1 MTSHATPPGERDLPA
16 GRFAHIKGI
25 VMDEVART
33 HAPRRAQRRRT
44 VSILAA
50 GLLLAMAVGAGA
62 YVLRPADQ
70 FASLGCYST
79 AARDADVAV
88 VSTDGRDPED
98 VCAELWASGEVGP
111 TTQVPPLTSCVGE
124 GAGAIWVLPGGRGV
138 CERLGLQ
145 RLSSVAVD
153 PDAPSVPELRD
164 ALIAHFGGRECID
177 IERARDIAQAE
188 LGGRG
193 FDGWTVEA
201 REFADTD
208 CASFGLD
215 VAEQLVFII
224 GMPGPD
230 SLQAALGQATAEAD
244 CLDAEQASAAARQ
257 VLSERGLDDWTVQVE
272 QETFDGNQAAVDG
285 GIEGEVCA
293 QFSAADGVVYVV
305 GVIYE
310 RH

>member
-124 GAGAIWVLPGGRGV
+124 GAGAIWVLPGGGRLRATRPAAPFQRG
-138 CERLGLQ
+138 
-145 RLSSVAVD
+145 S
-153 PDAPSVPELRD
+153 
-164 ALIAHFGGRECID
+164 
-177 IERARDIAQAE
+177 
-188 LGGRG
+188 
-193 FDGWTVEA
+193 
-201 REFADTD
+201 
-208 CASFGLD
+208 
-215 VAEQLVFII
+215 
-224 GMPGPD
+224 GP
-230 SLQAALGQATAEAD
+230 
-244 CLDAEQASAAARQ
+244 R
-257 VLSERGLDDWTVQVE
+257 
-272 QETFDGNQAAVDG
+272 
-285 GIEGEVCA
+285 CA
-293 QFSAADGVVYVV
+293 QRAGTSRCAH
-305 GVIYE
+305 
-310 RH
+310 RPPRR